1 MDAGRKKLAAA
12 VLVVACLALLCVT
25 LIPSNGSQDGAA
37 ADQDIVLSA
46 GEEMLTPAGQEGSSD
61 QSFTDDEMSR
71 YSKNMDIWFMLMLV
85 AFLMIF
91 IRKFEWGVA
100 LATLLVT
107 AGSFLA
113 YGDSAVLFWRRYM
126 GSKFDDTG
134 CDLLNHGGDCD
145 RCLLRY
151 GQDVAVLTGRSII
164 CSGIC
169 TGRMVPN
176 GRTIS
181 Q

>member
-71 YSKNMDIWFMLMLV
+71 YDKNMDIWFMLMLV
-85 AFLMIF
+85 AC
-91 IRKFEWGVA
+91 
-100 LATLLVT
+100 
-107 AGSFLA
+107 
-113 YGDSAVLFWRRYM
+113 
-126 GSKFDDTG
+126 FDDI
-134 CDLLNHGGDCD
+134 
-145 RCLLRY
+145 Y
-151 GQDVAVLTGRSII
+151 
-164 CSGIC
+164 
-169 TGRMVPN
+169 
-176 GRTIS
+176 
-181 Q
+181 